1 MHATDLVRLKQR
13 TWWVAEDKLKH
24 QCRSGTII
32 GPLGVGLERI
42 ERLSEYEE
50 WGQTSDE
57 FGPENQA
64 MKRFRYVLY
73 SIESSIENTF
83 LASNSRLK
91 SVVRRVKQLHVG
103 MATTITWLKTQPQLQ
118 ALLLPATP
126 LIHRIYWQILTN
138 KIFTSNTSWMSTY
151 VTNLDQSSTP
161 PLVVNIN
168 LYPLSMLES
177 LALGSNTNWY
187 HLALTLIL
195 GWGFYL

>member
-1 MHATDLVRLKQR
+1 M
-13 TWWVAEDKLKH
+13 
-24 QCRSGTII
+24 
-32 GPLGVGLERI
+32 ERI

-126 LIHRIYWQILTN
+126 LIHRIY
-138 KIFTSNTSWMSTY
+138 
-151 VTNLDQSSTP
+151 
-161 PLVVNIN
+161 
-168 LYPLSMLES
+168 
-177 LALGSNTNWY
+177 
-187 HLALTLIL
+187 
-195 GWGFYL
+195 